1 MGETILLAIVYKQIL
16 TFYYNVPS
24 IVLVTK
30 VRQSWKEKKLED
42 FKLKDEMCKV
52 VGYFWKSLD
61 EMVQVHFFTEILN
74 LNIFFNELLKE
85 TREIFSNV
93 SVTNFKV

>member
-1 MGETILLAIVYKQIL
+1 
-16 TFYYNVPS
+16 
-24 IVLVTK
+24 
-30 VRQSWKEKKLED
+30 
-42 FKLKDEMCKV
+42 MCKV